1 MTEMGA
7 GLVREFCSV
16 KVRSP
21 LSTERACVWTLGGLL
36 TDEQFDRFLKEPE
49 TTLRPFVINGGT
61 VEFDMPSLI
70 IRALKA

>member
-1 MTEMGA
+1 VQRNG
-7 GLVREFCSV
+7 
-16 KVRSP
+16 KVRFNSIDAL
-21 LSTERACVWTLGGLL
+21 LSNERACVWTLGGLL
-36 TDEQFDRFLKEPE
+36 TDEQFDRLLKEPE

>member
-1 MTEMGA
+1 MRFNPIDA
-7 GLVREFCSV
+7 L
-16 KVRSP
+16 
-21 LSTERACVWTLGGLL
+21 LSTEHACVWTLGGLL
-36 TDEQFDRFLKEPE
+36 TEQFDRLLKEPE